1 MTGPLDRIRGV
12 AAILREALP
21 SLGGGR
27 SDKPLLAAGSIAG
40 RSLVIVVAIMTFLA
54 SMTAGTVELVA
65 SASTSWRS
73 DIARE
78 ATIQIR
84 PRPGRDVEQEAAR
97 AAQIARTTPGIG
109 EVRLYGKRESEK
121 LLEPWLGAGL
131 DIGELPVPRLIEL
144 RLDGRPD
151 FALLRRQLSEQVQ
164 GASLDDHRLWVQR
177 LGAMASAMVVV
188 GLILMLL
195 VLIATALAIAF
206 ATRGAMAGN
215 RHIIEV
221 LDLVGATDHFIARE
235 FQKHFLRLGL
245 KGGALGAGAA
255 MLAFWLAG
263 VTASRLADTPGGDQ
277 GRGAVWNLCFRN
289 AWISC
294 GCRHRPRGRGDDRRG
309 VALHGFPQPA
319 GPRLTHVIASFARI
333 RPC

>member
-1 MTGPLDRIRGV
+1 MKGLAALAQGWRRGLADGLSV
-12 AAILREALP
+12 R
-21 SLGGGR
+21 GGR
-27 SDKPLLAAGSIAG
+27 EKPLLAAGSIAG

-65 SASTSWRS
+65 SASSSWRA

-78 ATIQIR
+78 ATIQVR
-84 PRPGRDVEQEAAR
+84 PRPGRDVEQDAAR
-97 AAQIARTTPGIG
+97 AAELARRTPGIG

-144 RLDGRPD
+144 RIDGRPD
-151 FALLRRQLSEQVQ
+151 FALLRRQLAEQAP

-188 GLILMLL
+188 GLVIMLL
-195 VLIATALAIAF
+195 VLVATALAIGF

-215 RHIIEV
+215 RQIIEV
-221 LDLVGATDHFIARE
+221 LDLVGATDGFIARE

-245 KGGALGAGAA
+245 RGGALGAAAA

-263 VTASRLADTPGGDQ
+263 FAAGRMADTPGGDQ
-277 GRGAVWNLCFRN
+277 VEALFGTFALGLRGYLAVVAIALIVAATTAVVSRFTVFRN
-289 AWISC
+289 L
-294 GCRHRPRGRGDDRRG
+294 RGLD
-309 VALHGFPQPA
+309 
-319 GPRLTHVIASFARI
+319 
-333 RPC
+333 

>member
-1 MTGPLDRIRGV
+1 MPAMKEMAAAV
-12 AAILREALP
+12 AAAVAPRGRGLI
-21 SLGGGR
+21 GGR
-27 SDKPLLAAGSIAG
+27 AGRARAEKPLLAAGSIAG
-40 RSLVIVVAIMTFLA
+40 RALVIVVAIMTFLA

-65 SASTSWRS
+65 SASSSWRA

-78 ATIQIR
+78 ATIQVR
-84 PRPGRDVEQEAAR
+84 PRPGRDLDQDAAR
-97 AAQIARTTPGIG
+97 AAALARGTAGVA

-144 RLDGRPD
+144 KIGGRPD
-151 FALLRRQLSEQVQ
+151 FGALRRQLAEQVP

-177 LGAMASAMVVV
+177 LGAMASAMVAVGVV
-188 GLILMLL
+188 IMIL
-195 VLIATALAIAF
+195 VLVATGLAIAF

-221 LDLVGATDHFIARE
+221 LNLVGASDGFIAAE

-245 KGGALGAGAA
+245 RGGLLGGGAA

-263 VTASRLADTPGGDQ
+263 WAAARFADTPGGDQ
-277 GRGAVWNLCFRN
+277 VEALFGTFALGFGGYLSIAAITVVVAVTTAVVSRFTVFRN
-289 AWISC
+289 L
-294 GCRHRPRGRGDDRRG
+294 RGLD
-309 VALHGFPQPA
+309 
-319 GPRLTHVIASFARI
+319 
-333 RPC
+333 